1 MKVCLVG
8 STHPCHNPRLIREAD
23 TLVAM
28 GHEVRVVAPSFMPEL
43 HKEDQRLIS
52 TREWQLVSAN
62 FRPETRSGKYR
73 SVLVRGRKRIARE
86 LFERLKWAGAT
97 EYAFTAALPEL
108 KRLAFDERA
117 DWYVAH
123 AHPALPVAAA
133 AAKHWQ
139 ARLGFDCEDLLA
151 ELGADP
157 PELVRRIER
166 KYLPACD
173 YVSVPSQAIA
183 ERLQENYAVPDPV
196 VLYNV
201 FPLALA
207 DRLPAPGERPKRSTF
222 RLHWFGQTIG
232 PGRGLED
239 AIGAMKLLEPGVE
252 LHVRGTISDEYR
264 TTLTDLARQADAPSS
279 IFFYQQI
286 HHDDLIRSLAEFDV
300 GLALERPENGNYSR
314 TVTNKVFSY
323 LLAGLAVAGTDT
335 PGQREVMG
343 QIPAA
348 GFLYLAGDPSALASG
363 LRLWQKDIQARR
375 AAQQAAWDA
384 ARQRFCWNLEE
395 RKYLE
400 VLGGDQ
406 TSQNTSHHHAHM
418 EAN

>member
-1 MKVCLVG
+1 LVG

-23 TLVAM
+23 TLAAM
-28 GHEVRVVAPSFMPEL
+28 GHDVRVVAPSFMSEL
-43 HKEDQRLIS
+43 HEKDRRLIA
-52 TREWQLVSAN
+52 TREWQLLSAT
-62 FRPETRSGKYR
+62 FRPTKWRGKYR
-73 SVLVRGRKRIARE
+73 SLLVRGRKWFARE
-86 LFERLKWAGAT
+86 LFGRLKWAGAV

-108 KRLAFDERA
+108 KRLALREQA

-157 PELVRRIER
+157 PDIVRHIER

-183 ERLQENYAVPDPV
+183 KRLQGTNAIQAPI

-207 DRLPAPGERPKRSTF
+207 DGLPGPAERTTKGTL

-232 PGRGLED
+232 PGRGLEE
-239 AIGAMKLLEPGVE
+239 AIEAMKMLGPGVE
-252 LHVRGTISDEYR
+252 LHIRGLISGEYR
-264 TTLTDLARQADAPSS
+264 ATLADLVREPGTPPN
-279 IFFYQQI
+279 IFFYPQI
-286 HHDDLIRSLAEFDV
+286 DHDDLIRSLGEFDV

-314 TVTNKVFSY
+314 TVSNKIFSY
-323 LLAGLAVAGTDT
+323 LLAGLAVAATDT

-343 QIPAA
+343 QVPSA
-348 GFLYLAGDPSALASG
+348 GFLYPAGEPGALAAG
-363 LRLWQKDIQARR
+363 LRRWKGDTQGLGV
-375 AAQQAAWDA
+375 AQQAAWDA
-384 ARQRFCWNLEE
+384 ARQRFCWDIEQRAFLH
-395 RKYLE
+395 
-400 VLGGDQ
+400 VLGVGVPEGVKGDICVA
-406 TSQNTSHHHAHM
+406 TA
-418 EAN
+418 